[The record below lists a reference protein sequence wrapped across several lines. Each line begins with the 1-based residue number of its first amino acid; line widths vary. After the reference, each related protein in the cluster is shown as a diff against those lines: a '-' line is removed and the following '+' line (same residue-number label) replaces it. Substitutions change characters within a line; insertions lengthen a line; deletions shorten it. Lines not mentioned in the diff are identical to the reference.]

1 MFHTM
6 KYDIQWLANK
16 FDRDEKLE
24 FIFFWG
30 HTSSRGESIGKF
42 IFSQW
47 YPSPFIVDGVTYAT
61 AEHWMMAQKANLFDA
76 HDIFSKIIS
85 SQKPGE
91 VKALG
96 RQIKNFDEAK
106 WNEHKYEIVKNGS
119 IHKFSQNKTLKDYL
133 LNTGD
138 KILVEAS
145 PSDAIWGVGLH
156 QDEKQIEN
164 PHSWRGPNLLGFA
177 LMEARDFLSDDR

>member
-1 MFHTM
+1 M
-6 KYDIQWLANK
+6 KYNVEWLADK
-16 FDRDEKLE
+16 FDRQEKLE

-30 HTSSRGESIGKF
+30 HTSKHGEAVGKF

-61 AEHWMMAQKANLFDA
+61 AEHWMMVQKAKLFNND
-76 HDIFSKIIS
+76 DIVQKIVS
-85 SQKPGE
+85 SEKPGE

-96 RQIKNFDEAK
+96 RQIRNFDEAQ
-106 WNEHKYEIVKNGS
+106 WNAHKYEIVTNGS
-119 IHKFSQNKTLKDYL
+119 IHKFQQNKILKDYL

-145 PSDAIWGVGLH
+145 PSDAIWGIGLH

-164 PHSWRGPNLLGFA
+164 PHTWRGTNLLGFA
-177 LMEARDFLSDDR
+177 LMEARDFLRADQ